1 VARTTIHLSEAL
13 DSYRPSNGQELAD
26 LGRIRA
32 ALGTEDIFSRSSRL
46 HVTAS
51 ALVVPLPSRRVLLR
65 WHTKMER
72 WMQVGGHFDPGE
84 TDPRQVALRE
94 ASEETGLSDLG
105 FAKGTC
111 DRPVQI
117 VILPVPAHGN
127 ENAHEHAD
135 IRYVLVSNQPDRTR
149 PESSAAKLRW
159 MPFVT
164 AGAEVGEE
172 NLRVFLA
179 RTSAMIE
186 SRHQPE

>member
-1 VARTTIHLSEAL
+1 MARTTIHLSEAL

-51 ALVVPLPSRRVLLR
+51 ALVVHPPSRRVLLR

-94 ASEETGLSDLG
+94 AYEETGLSDLG
-105 FAKGTC
+105 SPQA
-111 DRPVQI
+111 
-117 VILPVPAHGN
+117 PAIGRCKSSSFPSPRT
-127 ENAHEHAD
+127 AT
-135 IRYVLVSNQPDRTR
+135 RTR
-149 PESSAAKLRW
+149 
-159 MPFVT
+159 T
-164 AGAEVGEE
+164 
-172 NLRVFLA
+172 NT
-179 RTSAMIE
+179 RTSAT
-186 SRHQPE
+186 SS